1 MTMVV
6 PGELVYFQISG
17 YGPGVALMDDV
28 EPGVEEG
35 GDSRRWGKYFFPVN
49 ILALNSTS

>member
-1 MTMVV
+1 MVM

-17 YGPGVALMDDV
+17 YGAGVAPMDDV
-28 EPGVEEG
+28 ESGVEEG
-35 GDSRRWGKYFFPVN
+35 GDSRRRFEYFFPVN